1 MTTNQGKVQMNF
13 QITAIDRAT
22 PLTLNTD
29 LVKANQARLT
39 AASAGAFCKS
49 GPSKGH
55 LKAKCPPM
63 GTDAAILWQATQ
75 MASNPLRVSI
85 AQLIFLTADQQAF
98 FDLCEALATEAV
110 NRKRRKVA

>member
-1 MTTNQGKVQMNF
+1 MNF
-13 QITAIDRAT
+13 QITAIDRHKK
-22 PLTLNTD
+22 LTLTTE
-29 LVKANQARLT
+29 LVKANQARLE

-63 GTDAAILWQATQ
+63 GTDAAILWQAIQ
-75 MASNPLRVSI
+75 MVTNPYRVSI
-85 AQLIFLTADQQAF
+85 AQLIFLDADQQAF
-98 FDLCEALATEAV
+98 FELVEALATEAI

>member
-1 MTTNQGKVQMNF
+1 MHF
-13 QITAIDRAT
+13 QVTAIDRHK

-29 LVKANQARLT
+29 LVKANQARLE

-98 FDLCEALATEAV
+98 FDICEALATEAV
-110 NRKRRKVA
+110 NRKRRKIA

>member
-1 MTTNQGKVQMNF
+1 METNQGKVQMNF
-13 QITAIDRAT
+13 QITAIDRHKKLI
-22 PLTLNTD
+22 LTTE
-29 LVKANQARLT
+29 LVKANQARLE

-63 GTDAAILWQATQ
+63 GTDAAIFWQATQ
-75 MASNPLRVSI
+75 MAANPYRVSI
-85 AQLIFLTADQQAF
+85 AQLIFLDADQQAF
-98 FDLCEALATEAV
+98 FELVEALATEAI

>member
-1 MTTNQGKVQMNF
+1 MNF
-13 QITAIDRAT
+13 QITAVDRFKKLI
-22 PLTLNTD
+22 LTDD

-39 AASAGAFCKS
+39 AAQDKAFCKS
-49 GPSKGH
+49 GPNKGH
-55 LKAKCPPM
+55 LKAKCPAM

-110 NRKRRKVA
+110 NRKRRKIA